1 MPLLRRKPFVKKKL
15 PEDLDEEEEVFYCEL
30 TNEVFRDYEEFCQ
43 RVILCNSLVWS
54 CSLTGRPQLTYQ
66 EALQSEENARAII
79 KTFPKKLVVP
89 VLYLA
94 SLAQK
99 SSFGDLA
106 DYVFTFVR
114 DRYFIGETIE
124 VNINDDTWCDGCILQ
139 VTSPTEREINKY
151 LSGNSDSETSFP
163 PATLYSYKVRKL
175 DKSEEGLVVTAK
187 ASHIRRTKGVYTRE
201 KNRLILKQFTEQKH
215 KVWVVKDKISQ
226 KYKIPEIK
234 FGHIFCDNL
243 PGLEI
248 TKKVAKMTVTSQ
260 KTEVI
265 SPNNLVKKE
274 KRQETIQKYFKSP
287 AKTEVA
293 RKRSLSPDKHKV
305 SGKDTSSPGK
315 KEKSVRKQPDVQ
327 AGKQDTKKGTSINKK
342 DIPKKSVGI
351 VKQENSGKKLSAPQQ
366 KQEKSP
372 KKKLTAGTAANS
384 QKSPTKTPKKC
395 NTDSVV
401 KTPQKQQQLAKK
413 VKEKYKDAGN
423 QKKKDATKNL
433 LEKHKMNKTSLT
445 QGINDRLTVEE
456 RRKKLKE
463 ERKERAQEERRKK
476 VEEKLKEKAKLKE
489 EKLRLAEFLK
499 QWNRQREDLEC
510 EDLKALPVPTKVDCA
525 IPNEYFGDFIMVLE
539 FLHSFGDILSA
550 RAFFPGGVTFEI
562 VERALSISEVAGP
575 LSDIIQ
581 LLLSALFNM
590 QEEEDDEILETDNQT
605 TVGLV
610 DEVGDITTSEA
621 IRLATAAA
629 GWCQLY
635 QGMSLNKVTLDSV
648 TLTEVLRLHLLS
660 SGGRSGEMS
669 SKWRYQQRG
678 GYTSLDD
685 PGLLLRIQEPHIL
698 RSLSVMNVCDL
709 PLGDK
714 LKIVTCLINQ
724 ILTYA
729 TVRDVIDERWEKL
742 KQLRGEIKVHQVAEL
757 KKEREA
763 AALRLKKRKEAKL
776 KLKEGDAPVTA
787 VTTAMP
793 SVDTPIV
800 PTAEEEEA
808 GEIRRQRLDRES
820 SRRKQ
825 EIQKKSRELYQAV
838 FGHQVLP
845 LGSDRAYR
853 RFWVFSSLP
862 GLFVEHDERWAGS
875 CLSVPTPYNPTLSRS
890 EDTLTYV
897 RKLFEE
903 EWNGGS
909 GSDKEN
915 DIGDEARP
923 VATSSS
929 NKKLLTEKNT
939 SGDSGAVANMNNS
952 RIVSDRTGW
961 TSSDKMDESE
971 KVTVTKEELLICT
984 ADINTCPV
992 HGHSSSL
999 QRTKWAF
1006 FSKEEELNLLIEC
1019 LNRRGIRESELRQ
1032 TLIQERTHIVQNMSN
1047 CPVHKLD
1054 PTQIHDVCVPE
1065 PRKSSRSQ
1073 KHEDAN
1079 LNFPPGTPIDEIL
1092 EVTLRDFILEMEEK
1106 MQLGG
1111 LGSLKVYSR
1120 EAWRTT
1126 IYAKSYDKQCDKLVW
1141 GIHDHV
1147 KNEEKSMKEENVK
1160 KEENNMDDESNTKK
1174 ENITENGD
1182 ITNEYDDDK
1191 KEVIVKKDENERDSS
1206 DIPMEVDEKERSRS
1220 PNITDTEIGYRDPGR
1235 LLLEDGEQ
1243 SSQQN
1248 PVVHNLASAIL
1259 QIAQSVEKKY
1269 LQKPLGAEDGSND
1282 NTLMKRWE
1290 VSLMASTS
1298 FSQLFLH
1305 FSTLDNSIQWSRSA
1319 LNAHC
1324 RLCRRRGDAENMLLC
1339 DGCNKGHHLYC
1350 LKPKLTKVPQGD
1362 WFCPKCRPPEK
1373 VRASRKTRRLFSQ
1386 ESDEDDVQKDK
1397 TQDSQNPESEIVE
1410 VCNACG
1416 LGGHVICCDAC
1427 PLLYHTECVVPPL
1440 KKVPRGKW
1448 FCPQC
1453 KVVKDGVSEVTRE
1466 LAFKL
1471 RRCSATAAVAKISV
1485 FAKRLRSNS
1494 WDDTSSVQSDSELQ
1508 PTRRSGRRSLE
1519 VDLDLPLNNAV
1530 LQDLLTDVMHHKDS
1544 WPFLR
1549 PVPRAQV
1556 PDYHLIIKRPMDFGK
1571 MKYKLNMLEYRN
1583 NSEFIADALLV
1594 FENCQ
1599 MYNQVDAQEYK
1610 AGVRL
1615 GRYFEKRCR
1624 ELGLQLKEEELRPPE
1639 AKKARLN

>member
-1 MPLLRRKPFVKKKL
+1 MNTLPLSCPRMTHGYGPILPFMFTYLKPLTAKMIAQ
-15 PEDLDEEEEVFYCEL
+15 EL
-30 TNEVFRDYEEFCQ
+30 
-43 RVILCNSLVWS
+43 
-54 CSLTGRPQLTYQ
+54 
-66 EALQSEENARAII
+66 
-79 KTFPKKLVVP
+79 
-89 VLYLA
+89 
-94 SLAQK
+94 
-99 SSFGDLA
+99 
-106 DYVFTFVR
+106 
-114 DRYFIGETIE
+114 
-124 VNINDDTWCDGCILQ
+124 NINRETVDFIL
-139 VTSPTEREINKY
+139 TKD
-151 LSGNSDSETSFP
+151 LGM
-163 PATLYSYKVRKL
+163 RKIC
-175 DKSEEGLVVTAK
+175 AK
-187 ASHIRRTKGVYTRE
+187 MVPK
-201 KNRLILKQFTEQKH
+201 
-215 KVWVVKDKISQ
+215 
-226 KYKIPEIK
+226 
-234 FGHIFCDNL
+234 NL
-243 PGLEI
+243 P
-248 TKKVAKMTVTSQ
+248 
-260 KTEVI
+260 
-265 SPNNLVKKE
+265 
-274 KRQETIQKYFKSP
+274 RQ
-287 AKTEVA
+287 
-293 RKRSLSPDKHKV
+293 
-305 SGKDTSSPGK
+305 
-315 KEKSVRKQPDVQ
+315 
-327 AGKQDTKKGTSINKK
+327 
-342 DIPKKSVGI
+342 
-351 VKQENSGKKLSAPQQ
+351 
-366 KQEKSP
+366 
-372 KKKLTAGTAANS
+372 
-384 QKSPTKTPKKC
+384 
-395 NTDSVV
+395 
-401 KTPQKQQQLAKK
+401 
-413 VKEKYKDAGN
+413 
-423 QKKKDATKNL
+423 
-433 LEKHKMNKTSLT
+433 
-445 QGINDRLTVEE
+445 
-456 RRKKLKE
+456 
-463 ERKERAQEERRKK
+463 
-476 VEEKLKEKAKLKE
+476 
-489 EKLRLAEFLK
+489 
-499 QWNRQREDLEC
+499 QRDEW
-510 EDLKALPVPTKVDCA
+510 
-525 IPNEYFGDFIMVLE
+525 
-539 FLHSFGDILSA
+539 
-550 RAFFPGGVTFEI
+550 R
-562 VERALSISEVAGP
+562 
-575 LSDIIQ
+575 
-581 LLLSALFNM
+581 NM
-590 QEEEDDEILETDNQT
+590 A
-605 TVGLV
+605 VGLV

-793 SVDTPIV
+793 PVDTPIV

-1047 CPVHKLD
+1047 CPIHKLD
-1054 PTQIHDVCVPE
+1054 PTQRLRVFEKKVRKKIFGAKRDEVTGELRKLHNTELHAFYSSHNIIRNIKSICLRWAGHVAHVAESRNAYRVLVGKLEEIRPLGRPKRRWEDNIKMDLREIHDVCVPE

-1111 LGSLKVYSR
+1111 LGSLKSVILAGTSQKKKQRTRRCAKLLAAISFRAWQEYFEKKEKDKQKDREKKLRELETEGKRKGGAKIARPPTPSDVSNSDLEITIHDNSSELALHDLTEEIEVENQVYSR

-1126 IYAKSYDKQCDKLVW
+1126 IYAKGYDKQCDKLVW

-1182 ITNEYDDDK
+1182 ITNEYDGDK
-1191 KEVIVKKDENERDSS
+1191 KEVIVKKDENERESS

-1269 LQKPLGAEDGSND
+1269 LQKP
-1282 NTLMKRWE
+1282 
-1290 VSLMASTS
+1290 
-1298 FSQLFLH
+1298 
-1305 FSTLDNSIQWSRSA
+1305 LDNSIQWSRSA